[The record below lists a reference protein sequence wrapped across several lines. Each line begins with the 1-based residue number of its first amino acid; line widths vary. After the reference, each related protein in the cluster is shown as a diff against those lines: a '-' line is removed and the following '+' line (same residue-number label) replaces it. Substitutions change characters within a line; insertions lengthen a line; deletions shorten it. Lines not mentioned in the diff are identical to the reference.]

1 MRIRQIVEAAE
12 RGPTLGGFPIK
23 VLHVEHGASRLDVA
37 NQFLM
42 FH

>member
-1 MRIRQIVEAAE
+1 VV
-12 RGPTLGGFPIK
+12 FPAGHGD
-23 VLHVEHGASRLDVA
+23 LGASRLDVA